1 MSKELAASVLQSFSR
16 SLSAE
21 EKAIAECI
29 SSPKLHSLNEQEFR
43 ELIAQAAV
51 INSIKA
57 LPSDIEV
64 TLLQQLTQNTYRS
77 TTIKDWQN
85 AFLYNAIG
93 KDFERVEAF
102 NLFSISFMADVLKR
116 YEEYKSKIWRE
127 LNKVIIMPELEP
139 KHIEAINPVTALHAD
154 VDRWNEGKHTWVEIA
169 APYNCQRLFRQGIYK
184 KSMWAPEVW
193 ARFEDIAKQKIE
205 AKFKASNR
213 VILGESAQ
221 AEFDGL
227 QKIELSRL
235 IYIDIIK
242 QLNKGKNDT
251 IPQIN

>member
-1 MSKELAASVLQSFSR
+1 MSKELGALVQQSFSR

-21 EKAIAECI
+21 ERAIAECI
-29 SSPKLHSLNEQEFR
+29 SSPKLHTLNEQEFR

-64 TLLQQLTQNTYRS
+64 SMLQELTRNTYRS
-77 TTIKDWQN
+77 TSIKDWHN

-93 KDFERVEAF
+93 KDFERVDAF

-127 LNKVIIMPELEP
+127 LNKIVIMPELEP
-139 KHIEAINPVTALHAD
+139 KHIEAIDPVTALHED
-154 VDRWNEGKHTWVEIA
+154 VERWNAGKESWIEIS

-193 ARFEDIAKQKIE
+193 ARFEDIAKQKVE
-205 AKFKASNR
+205 AKFKASNK

-227 QKIELSRL
+227 QKIELSR
-235 IYIDIIK
+235 IVYIDIIK
-242 QLNKGKNDT
+242 Q
-251 IPQIN
+251 INNG

>member
-1 MSKELAASVLQSFSR
+1 MSKELAASVQQSFNR

-21 EKAIAECI
+21 EKSIAECI
-29 SSPKLHSLNEQEFR
+29 SSPKLHSLSEQEFR

-64 TLLQQLTQNTYRS
+64 TLLQQLTQSTYRS
-77 TTIKDWQN
+77 TSIKDWQN

-93 KDFERVEAF
+93 RDFERVEAF
-102 NLFSISFMADVLKR
+102 NLFSISFMADVFKR
-116 YEEYKSKIWRE
+116 YEEYKSKVWRE
-127 LNKVIIMPELEP
+127 LNKALIMTFPEIKRPEP
-139 KHIEAINPVTALHAD
+139 TDPVTALHAD
-154 VDRWNEGKHTWVEIA
+154 VDRWNAGKDTWVEIS
-169 APYNCQRLFRQGIYK
+169 APYNCQRLFKQGIYK
-184 KSMWAPEVW
+184 KSMWDAEVW
-193 ARFEDIAKQKIE
+193 ARFEDIAKQKTE

-213 VILGESAQ
+213 VVLGESAQ

-242 QLNKGKNDT
+242 QINKESHD
-251 IPQIN
+251 

>member
-1 MSKELAASVLQSFSR
+1 MSKELAASQQQSFSR

-21 EKAIAECI
+21 ESAIASCF
-29 SSPKLHSLNEQEFR
+29 SSPNLRSISEQQFR

-51 INSIKA
+51 VNSIKA

-64 TLLQQLTQNTYRS
+64 TLLKQVVDTSYRWAS
-77 TTIKDWQN
+77 VKDWQN

-102 NLFSISFMADVLKR
+102 NLFSVAFMSDVFKR
-116 YEEYKSKIWRE
+116 YQEYKAKVWRE
-127 LNKVIIMPELEP
+127 LNKALILPEAEP
-139 KHIEAINPVTALHAD
+139 THVEATDPLTALHAD
-154 VDRWNEGKHTWVEIA
+154 VDRWKQGKESWVEIA
-169 APYNCQRLFRQGIYK
+169 APYNCQRLFRKGIYK
-184 KSMWAPEVW
+184 KSMWQPEVW
-193 ARFEDIAKQKIE
+193 QRFDDLAKAKTE

-213 VILGESAQ
+213 VVLGPSAQ
-221 AEFDGL
+221 EEFDNY

-242 QLNKGKNDT
+242 KIIKES
-251 IPQIN
+251 

>member
-1 MSKELAASVLQSFSR
+1 MSKELAVSVLQSFNR

-21 EKAIAECI
+21 ERAIAECI
-29 SSPKLHSLNEQEFR
+29 SSPKLHTLSEQEFR

-77 TTIKDWQN
+77 TSIKDWQN

-116 YEEYKSKIWRE
+116 YEEYKSKVWRE
-127 LNKVIIMPELEP
+127 LNKALILPEAAPREYTP
-139 KHIEAINPVTALHAD
+139 TNPIDDLHAD
-154 VDRWNEGKHTWVEIA
+154 AERYKNGKQTWVEIS

-184 KSMWAPEVW
+184 KSDWMPEVW
-193 ARFEDIAKQKIE
+193 ERMDDLAEQRIAQRWKDSNKLRNEGTEEDFINAK
-205 AKFKASNR
+205 
-213 VILGESAQ
+213 
-221 AEFDGL
+221 
-227 QKIELSRL
+227 KIELSR
-235 IYIDIIK
+235 IVYIDIIK
-242 QLNKGKNDT
+242 QLNKEKS
-251 IPQIN
+251 

>member
-1 MSKELAASVLQSFSR
+1 MSKELAVLVQQSFSR

-29 SSPKLHSLNEQEFR
+29 SSPKLHSLSEQEFR

-64 TLLQQLTQNTYRS
+64 TILQQLTQNTYRS
-77 TTIKDWQN
+77 TSIKDWQN

-116 YEEYKSKIWRE
+116 YEEYKSKVWRE
-127 LNKVIIMPELEP
+127 LNKALILPEAEIVRAEP
-139 KHIEAINPVTALHAD
+139 VDPLTALHAD
-154 VDRWNEGKHTWVEIA
+154 VQRWQDGKESWVEIA

-184 KSMWAPEVW
+184 KSEWDAQVW
-193 ARFEDIAKQKIE
+193 ARFDDLAKQKTE
-205 AKFKASNR
+205 AKFKAANR
-213 VILGESAQ
+213 VVLGPSAQ
-221 AEFDGL
+221 EEFDNY

-242 QLNKGKNDT
+242 KIIKES
-251 IPQIN
+251 

>member
-1 MSKELAASVLQSFSR
+1 MSKELAALVQQSFSR

-21 EKAIAECI
+21 EKAIAACV
-29 SSPKLHSLNEQEFR
+29 SSPKLSSLSEQEFR

-116 YEEYKSKIWRE
+116 YEEYKSKVWRE
-127 LNKVIIMPELEP
+127 LNKAIILPEAEP
-139 KHIEAINPVTALHAD
+139 KEYAVTNPIDDLHAD
-154 VDRWNEGKHTWVEIA
+154 AERYKNGKQTWVEIS

-184 KSMWAPEVW
+184 KSDWMPEVW
-193 ARFEDIAKQKIE
+193 ERMDDLAERRIAQRWKD
-205 AKFKASNR
+205 ANR
-213 VILGESAQ
+213 VRNEGTENDFTNAK
-221 AEFDGL
+221 
-227 QKIELSRL
+227 KIELSR
-235 IYIDIIK
+235 IVYIDIIK
-242 QLNKGKNDT
+242 QINKEKS
-251 IPQIN
+251 

>member
-1 MSKELAASVLQSFSR
+1 MSKELAASVLQSFNR

-21 EKAIAECI
+21 ERAIAECI
-29 SSPKLHSLNEQEFR
+29 SSPKLHSLSEQEFR

-77 TTIKDWQN
+77 TSIKDWQN

-116 YEEYKSKIWRE
+116 YEEYKAKVWRE
-127 LNKVIIMPELEP
+127 LNKALILPEAQSKPIEP
-139 KHIEAINPVTALHAD
+139 TDPVTALHEDAE
-154 VDRWNEGKHTWVEIA
+154 RYKNGKQTWVEIS

-184 KSMWAPEVW
+184 KSDWMPEMWERMDDLAEQ
-193 ARFEDIAKQKIE
+193 RIAQRWKD
-205 AKFKASNR
+205 ANR
-213 VILGESAQ
+213 VRNEGTENDFTNAK
-221 AEFDGL
+221 
-227 QKIELSRL
+227 KIELSR
-235 IYIDIIK
+235 IVYIDIIK
-242 QLNKGKNDT
+242 QINKEKS
-251 IPQIN
+251 